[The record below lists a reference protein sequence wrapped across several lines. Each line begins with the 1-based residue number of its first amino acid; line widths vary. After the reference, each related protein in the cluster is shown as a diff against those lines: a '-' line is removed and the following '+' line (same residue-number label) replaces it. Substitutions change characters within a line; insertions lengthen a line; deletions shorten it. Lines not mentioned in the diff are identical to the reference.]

1 MRVLEGQP
9 LAVEVYL
16 GLRLKLA
23 LVVEERVVRVD
34 HDLALL
40 GVQLVGET
48 ELHLHGVGLQEW
60 LGDHYIIW

>member
-9 LAVEVYL
+9 LAVEIYL

-48 ELHLHGVGLQEW
+48 ELHLHGVGLQDG